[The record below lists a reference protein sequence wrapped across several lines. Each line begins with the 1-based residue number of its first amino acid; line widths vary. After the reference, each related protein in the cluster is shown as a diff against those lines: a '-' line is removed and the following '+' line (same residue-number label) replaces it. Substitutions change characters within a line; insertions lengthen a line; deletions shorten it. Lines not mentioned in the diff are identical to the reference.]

1 AEQRHAKEVAHRSV
15 HLEPAAHGMA
25 WLSLYTRAEDALSI
39 YTCIDALAARTH
51 ATDPRGI
58 HARRAD
64 ALTGVFDSIMAT
76 GHHPDGT
83 TLPTRGGQRP
93 HLRITLT
100 EPVLAADAHTPAVL
114 HGYGPITAG
123 TARSLATQGTLETT
137 PQTPQPSQGP
147 ALGQLL
153 TDPLAPYLP
162 PARPPDELD
171 GTDPAA
177 LLDWFTNQTR
187 NTSRPHPPPTRL
199 LAEELAIQATDAYL
213 PSVRLRATI
222 IQRDQTCRYPTCQV
236 PAWRCQPDHMQ
247 PFTTDLPASAQT
259 TEANLHAL
267 CTHHHQQKTSGNL
280 TPTRDPRTGTT
291 TWHTPTGH
299 TYTRPPEPTDYTAL
313 THHLH

>member
-1 AEQRHAKEVAHRSV
+1 
-15 HLEPAAHGMA
+15 
-25 WLSLYTRAEDALSI
+25 LSLYTRAEDALSI

-76 GHHPDGT
+76 GDHPDGT

-123 TARSLATQGTLETT
+123 TARSLAGVGTLE
-137 PQTPQPSQGP
+137 PSPEARSSTRSSRPDSPDGSPDGP
-147 ALGQLL
+147 TLL
-153 TDPLAPYLP
+153 RQWLDPLVEYLP
-162 PARPPDELD
+162 PARSPGEPD

-177 LLDWFTNQTR
+177 LVDWFTDRTR
-187 NTSRPHPPPTRL
+187 HVSRPHPPPTRL

-213 PSVRLRATI
+213 PSVRLRAKI
-222 IQRDQTCRYPTCQV
+222 VQRDQTCRYPTCQV
-236 PAWRCQPDHMQ
+236 PAWRCQLDHLQ
-247 PFTTDLPASAQT
+247 SFNTDLPA
-259 TEANLHAL
+259 
-267 CTHHHQQKTSGNL
+267 
-280 TPTRDPRTGTT
+280 
-291 TWHTPTGH
+291 
-299 TYTRPPEPTDYTAL
+299 
-313 THHLH
+313 